1 MKMEMHSRASLQ
13 AIHGIDGGARDP
25 FSLHAWLRKAMKRME
40 DAERRRRDY
49 EKLMAM
55 GEHELKDIGLT
66 RADVIDAFKYRR
78 GPGR

>member
-13 AIHGIDGGARDP
+13 AIHGIGVGARNP
-25 FSLHAWLRKAMKRME
+25 FSRHAWLRKLMKRMV

-55 GEHELKDIGLT
+55 GEHELKDIGVT
-66 RADVIDAFKYRR
+66 RADVIDAFKHRR